1 MRSILLLVSVL
12 SLLTLLSI
20 GCAVQPSATVVA
32 PEIKQYSNPV
42 QPIIVSVGDQFEID
56 LDSNETTGYSWTD
69 NEIYAKEML
78 QLVNSQYLP
87 GQTDRV
93 GAGGKQVYLFKALKA
108 GDTQITL
115 TYKRSWEKTE
125 FDKTISFDVSV
136 K

>member
-20 GCAVQPSATVVA
+20 GCAEQPSATVVA
-32 PEIKQYSNPV
+32 PEIKQYSNPA

-69 NEIYAKEML
+69 NEIYDKEML

-125 FDKTISFDVSV
+125 FDKTISFDVSA